1 MQLPGALFSP
11 TSKISKH
18 LPRKNFLYFRK
29 WNFPAP
35 RLKNFLY
42 FWKSNLLASY
52 FSYISGSNFPGSRDK
67 KNPTLKKCLIFRDME
82 LPSTKLKSRSVVNVG
97 RSVRKK
103 HLRVK
108 KSSPKSLALTVQQHK
123 NKLSDKKAAKLVTW
137 KQWKHPKNS
146 GKNQWWK
153 MKTPEK
159 AIMKNLIFSGAF
171 YLTVL
176 PDIWHNLLLSRLP
189 WESAVLPW
197 RLQDLPM
204 RFETQSRSICLC
216 ESHSVQQK
224 ILIGRFY
231 LCVTALR
238 IAISTSYRFWTHSS
252 IATYIVK
259 RMSYRQGHRGS
270 YWILVYIRI

>member
-123 NKLSDKKAAKLVTW
+123 NKLSDKKAAKLVT
-137 KQWKHPKNS
+137 
-146 GKNQWWK
+146 
-153 MKTPEK
+153 
-159 AIMKNLIFSGAF
+159 
-171 YLTVL
+171 
-176 PDIWHNLLLSRLP
+176 
-189 WESAVLPW
+189 
-197 RLQDLPM
+197 
-204 RFETQSRSICLC
+204 
-216 ESHSVQQK
+216 
-224 ILIGRFY
+224 
-231 LCVTALR
+231 
-238 IAISTSYRFWTHSS
+238 
-252 IATYIVK
+252 
-259 RMSYRQGHRGS
+259 
-270 YWILVYIRI
+270 